1 MQPPLLV
8 PQMGHKTLTMETGM
22 ERTLLAQLWELATL
36 HGFTWEPLPVR
47 TSSM

>member
-8 PQMGHKTLTMETGM
+8 PQTDHKTLTMETGT
-22 ERTLLAQLWELATL
+22 EHTLLAQLSELATL
-36 HGFTWEPLPVR
+36 HGFTWGPLPVR